1 MYFQSGM
8 YFQNTYY
15 FLVCI
20 FWFDG
25 IFFYI
30 PLKRS
35 RVSSGEDD
43 LELFWRENSNPTK
56 PLEPLE
62 EEQAIQ
68 TQQSLNPSSIPNTES
83 DYDPSLTELNA
94 ILDENPRM
102 EFCPQQQHTVS
113 QKSKKSWSSIALDV
127 SI

>member
-1 MYFQSGM
+1 MRHTWHPGVRPRATPQKH
-8 YFQNTYY
+8 
-15 FLVCI
+15 
-20 FWFDG
+20 D
-25 IFFYI
+25 
-30 PLKRS
+30 
-35 RVSSGEDD
+35 
-43 LELFWRENSNPTK
+43 K

-62 EEQAIQ
+62 EEPQTSIQ

-113 QKSKKSWSSIALDV
+113 
-127 SI
+127 

>member
-1 MYFQSGM
+1 M
-8 YFQNTYY
+8 
-15 FLVCI
+15 
-20 FWFDG
+20 
-25 IFFYI
+25 
-30 PLKRS
+30 
-35 RVSSGEDD
+35 
-43 LELFWRENSNPTK
+43 
-56 PLEPLE
+56 EPLE

-127 SI
+127 SIWKLFFSIF